1 MNVREI
7 ACRTLL
13 KMSTSGGY
21 SNLSLD
27 AAIKKYQPDPRDR
40 ALLTQLVMGVIERQV
55 TLDYF
60 ISQLCSMDERKI
72 EPEVRTILR
81 LGLYQLAFTDKIP
94 DHAAVS
100 ETVALAPRRAAGFV
114 NAMLRNYL
122 RRKND
127 IKLPDKTVDPI
138 GYVSIKHGFPQP
150 ICTMFVR
157 RFGVPKTEAIFE
169 AMNKPPRLT
178 LRVNTAKTTVDD
190 LMARFI
196 ERGIDAERTALA
208 HTGITLSS
216 TPLSDLPGFDSGE
229 FTVQD
234 EASQLCTAA
243 LDAKAGMKVIDV
255 CSAPGSKSFGAAM
268 DMNNDGKI
276 LAFDLH
282 ESKLSLIR
290 SGAERLGLDIITA
303 RTADGRVFN
312 EELEMWADR
321 VICDVPCSGFG
332 VMAKKPEIRHK
343 NPTESARLPEIQYD
357 ILENCSKYVKR
368 GGVLVYSTCTLLN
381 EENDAVVDKF
391 LSSHPEFSLQGF
403 RAGELDVPSGRVTL
417 TPDEHATDGFYIA
430 KLYRS

>member
-13 KMSTSGGY
+13 KMSASGGY

-27 AAIKKYQPDPRDR
+27 AAIKKHEPDPRDR

-55 TLDYF
+55 TLDYY
-60 ISQLCSMDERKI
+60 ISALCNMDERKI

-127 IKLPDKTVDPI
+127 IKLPDKAVDPI
-138 GYVSIKHGFPQP
+138 AYVSVKYGFPQP
-150 ICTMFVR
+150 ICTMFVGQ
-157 RFGVPKTEAIFE
+157 FGTQKTEAIFD

-178 LRVNTAKTTVDD
+178 LRVNTAKTTVDS
-190 LMARFI
+190 LLARFS
-196 ERGIDAERTALA
+196 ERGIDASRTKLA
-208 HTGITLSS
+208 HTGITLPSM
-216 TPLSDLPGFDSGE
+216 PLSELPGFDMGD

-234 EASQLCTAA
+234 EASQLCIAA
-243 LDAKAGMKVIDV
+243 LDAKAGMNVIDV

-268 DMNNDGKI
+268 DMNNDGEI

-303 RTADGRVFN
+303 RAADGRAFN
-312 EELEMWADR
+312 GELEAWADR
-321 VICDVPCSGFG
+321 VICDVPCSGYG

-343 NPTESARLPEIQYD
+343 NPAESARLPEIQYE
-357 ILENCSKYVKR
+357 ILCNCSKYLKR

-391 LSSHPEFSLQGF
+391 LSSHPEFSLQSF
-403 RAGELDVPSGRVTL
+403 KAGELDVPCGRITL
-417 TPDEHATDGFYIA
+417 TPDVHGTDGFYIA

>member
-13 KMSTSGGY
+13 KMSASGGY

-27 AAIKKYQPDPRDR
+27 AAIKKYGLDARDR

-55 TLDYF
+55 TLDYY
-60 ISQLCSMDERKI
+60 ISALCSMDERKI
-72 EPEVRTILR
+72 EPEVRTALR

-100 ETVALAPRRAAGFV
+100 ETVSLAPRRAAGFV

-122 RRKND
+122 RRRD
-127 IKLPDKTVDPI
+127 SIKLPDKAVDPVGHI
-138 GYVSIKHGFPQP
+138 SVKYSFPGP
-150 ICTMFVR
+150 ICEVLVR
-157 RFGVPKTEAIFE
+157 QLGVPKTEAIFN
-169 AMNKPPRLT
+169 AMNEPPRLT
-178 LRVNTAKTTVDD
+178 LRVNTAKTSVDG
-190 LMARFI
+190 LMSCFA
-196 ERGIDAERTALA
+196 EQGIDARRTKLA

-216 TPLSDLPGFDSGE
+216 MPLSELPGFEDGE

-243 LDAKAGMKVIDV
+243 LDAKAGMRVIDV

-268 DMNNDGKI
+268 DMNNEGEI

-290 SGAERLGLDIITA
+290 SGAARLGLDIISVRA
-303 RTADGRVFN
+303 ADGREFN
-312 EELEMWADR
+312 AELDAWADR
-321 VICDVPCSGFG
+321 IICDVPCSGFG

-343 NPTESARLPEIQYD
+343 NPAESARLPEIQYD
-357 ILENCSKYVKR
+357 ILCNCSRYLKR
-368 GGVLVYSTCTLLN
+368 GGVLVYSTCTLLR
-381 EENDAVVDKF
+381 EENDEVVHKF
-391 LSSHPEFSLQGF
+391 LASHPDFSLQGF
-403 RAGELDVPSGRVTL
+403 KAGELDVPSGRITL
-417 TPDEHATDGFYIA
+417 TPDEHGTDGFYIA
-430 KLYRS
+430 KLYKS